1 LLAAVLAVPAVLLEM
16 LVELVVVRVV
26 LELELV
32 YL

>member
-1 LLAAVLAVPAVLLEM
+1 VVVLVAPVALLEM
-16 LVELVVVRVV
+16 LAVLEAEQVV